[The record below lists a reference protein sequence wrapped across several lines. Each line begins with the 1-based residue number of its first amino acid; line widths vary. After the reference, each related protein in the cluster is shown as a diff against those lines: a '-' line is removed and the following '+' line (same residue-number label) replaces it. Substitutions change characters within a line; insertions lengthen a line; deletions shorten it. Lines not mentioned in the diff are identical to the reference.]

1 MKYETPK
8 TDTPRTDALLNK
20 PFYGDVHQRFYMLEK
35 HAKKLERELNIAL
48 DRIRD
53 LLMPEDGHAQ
63 REAEKFLEQFKEK
76 NI

>member
-1 MKYETPK
+1 MNYETQK
-8 TDTPRTDALLNK
+8 TDTPRTNALLNK
-20 PFYGDVHQRFYMLEK
+20 PYYKDEHLRFYMLEK
-35 HAKKLERELNIAL
+35 HAKKLERELNMAL

>member
-8 TDTPRTDALLNK
+8 TDKVISECNQRTC
-20 PFYGDVHQRFYMLEK
+20 DVGITDLSKMHE
-35 HAKKLERELNIAL
+35 HAQKLERDLNMAL

-63 REAEKFLEQFKEK
+63 REAEKFLEQFKKK